1 MSDEHHDPE
10 RSGRGADEARV
21 AREHARPR
29 SGWWLLLLFAV
40 QSIVAGIAGT
50 LIGVSSDKDAFTTP
64 ALGVAGLAAYVVLLA
79 GTLLYARR
87 SGSLR
92 DVLAARWP
100 RLRELAMVPLVLI
113 VVLLVSGL
121 LNVVFHGGQA
131 QGLDVEN
138 HPEGGLQWTWL
149 VLGVIVLAVVAP
161 ICEELFFRGAIF
173 SSLAAGAIGRRAS
186 AGYMLIASSAV
197 IFGAAHLIPAAFPAL
212 AVVGLGLGYLRLRSR
227 SVVPGMALHML
238 FNSIAVIAALA
249 AGS

>member
-1 MSDEHHDPE
+1 MSDDEPDPE
-10 RSGRGADEARV
+10 RSGRGADEARA
-21 AREHARPR
+21 ARRLARPR
-29 SGWWLLLLFAV
+29 SGWWLLLLFAL
-40 QSIVAGIAGT
+40 QSVAAGIVGA
-50 LIGVSSDKDAFTTP
+50 LVGVSSNEAAFTTP
-64 ALGVAGLAAYVVLLA
+64 TLGVAGLAAYAVLLA
-79 GTLLYARR
+79 GTLFYARR

-92 DVLAARWP
+92 EVLAARWP
-100 RLRELAMVPLVLI
+100 RLRELALVP
-113 VVLLVSGL
+113 VVLVAVLVVSGL

-138 HPEGGLQWTWL
+138 RPGTGLQWIWL
-149 VLGVIVLAVVAP
+149 VLGVVVLAIVAP
-161 ICEELFFRGAIF
+161 VCEELFFRGAVF

-186 AGYMLIASSAV
+186 AGYVLVTSSAV

-212 AVVGLGLGYLRLRSR
+212 AVVGLGLGYLRLRTR